1 MNYFNGFS
9 LRGEERFFEALLVD
23 SDVAVAGF
31 SYGAQQATEY
41 VAAANKRIDR
51 LILLSPAYFT
61 NKDRVFKR
69 MQLRAFRSDPQ
80 GYAERFLRNVAAPQK
95 LDLHPYLSLGSYED
109 LDALLHYTWDAHM
122 LREIAARGTRI
133 EVFLGMKDR
142 IVDAE
147 AAADFFLSTGACIVY
162 KLKKAGHLLQI

>member
-9 LRGEERFFEALLVD
+9 LRGEEDFFKELLVD

-41 VAAANKRIDR
+41 VAATNKRVDR
-51 LILLSPAYFT
+51 LILLSPAYFSD
-61 NKDRVFKR
+61 KDRVFKR

-80 GYAERFLRNVAAPQK
+80 GYVTRFLRNVTAPQR
-95 LDLHPYLSLGSYED
+95 LDLRPYLSLGSYEA
-109 LDALLHYTWDAHM
+109 LDALLHYEWDAQM
-122 LREIAARGTRI
+122 LRDIASRGTQI

-147 AAADFFLSTGACIVY
+147 AAAEFFLSTGVCIVY
-162 KLKKAGHLLQI
+162 RIKNAGHLLR